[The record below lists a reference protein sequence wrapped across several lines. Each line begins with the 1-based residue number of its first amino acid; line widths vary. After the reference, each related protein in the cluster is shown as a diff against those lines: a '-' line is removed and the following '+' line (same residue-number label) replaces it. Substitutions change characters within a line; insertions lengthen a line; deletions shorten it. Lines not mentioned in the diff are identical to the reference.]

1 MKNGL
6 TMSEVQESRE
16 KYGSNKLPEKKLK
29 TPLQFFMETFEDRLN
44 QILLGMM
51 VVFAALAV
59 FGQGSYSEPIGVGVV
74 LLAIAFIGMKT
85 GMKSQKSAK
94 ELKDRTSIRFCNVI
108 RDGKVEHINTDD
120 VVVGDLVI
128 IQSGEAIPADGYLV
142 EGYLKVDNSVLNG
155 ESEDCKKT
163 PITECRDD
171 LWIEKNV
178 TCKVGGTK
186 IAKSTDFVDPYSL
199 FSGTTVTDGE
209 GKMVVTHVGVGTVNG
224 QTIMTIDEIE
234 EQKTSLDIQL
244 EDLAG
249 QISKFGYIGAIGILV
264 VLVIANI
271 IQYGGVAEYFGIGWI
286 PVLKNI
292 LTIAVTS
299 LTIIVAAVPEGLPLI
314 INLITA
320 QNAKVMI
327 KHNVLAKHTNKI
339 PEAGNIQL
347 LCTDKTGTL
356 TVGKLVPVSNTIGD
370 GVGNASECKN
380 VRDIFKL
387 NVVMNSSAMYDENQ
401 QIVGGNATERALLS
415 MVTPEEYEEIA
426 SKIQVVKKQN
436 FNSANKY
443 SAVEVKRDSGTT
455 FTLYK
460 GAPEKLLAKAT
471 GYEDATGTHKIDKDY
486 IQKTAIDKYTQQA
499 MRVIATAYSPSPLVE
514 NELPDDLVIIS
525 FVAIRDDVR
534 PEVPV
539 AVHKMHRAGVQV
551 MMVTGD
557 VLSTAKAIAGD
568 AGLLTSS
575 EDLCMSA
582 DEFDALSDDEAK
594 SILSRIKVIARATPN
609 TKLRIVK
616 LAQELGLC
624 VGMTG
629 DGTNDAPAL
638 KAADVGFSMGSGTD
652 VCKEAGDIII
662 TDDNFVSITDAV
674 LLGRTFM
681 HNVLKFLKFQLPINV
696 GLVVLSIVYPLFFGI
711 EAIAAVQILV
721 INIVMD
727 SLNSLSFGGEPAKS
741 EYMNE
746 KPIPKG
752 SKLLS
757 RDTTTQIM
765 MSVITFLALFAIT
778 TTPAFQKIF
787 DSEAVYATARFAL
800 LIFAATINGFNIR
813 TDGLNLFRGIGK
825 NKLFVEIAAAIFAMT
840 FLLAQFGGDFMGCH
854 AMNLTQWVTVIG
866 LSLLV
871 IPVDLTRKYIVN
883 SRKCSYGQQRG
894 QRREAIPF

>member
-1 MKNGL
+1 MKHGL
-6 TMSEVQESRE
+6 TSLEVEKNRA

-44 QILLGMM
+44 QILLAMM
-51 VVFAALAV
+51 VVFAILAV

-108 RDGKVEHINTDD
+108 RDDKVVHVNADD
-120 VVVGDLVI
+120 IVVGDVVI
-128 IQSGEAIPADGYLV
+128 VQSGEAIPADGYLV
-142 EGYLKVDNSVLNG
+142 EGWLKVDNAVLNG

-163 PITECRDD
+163 AWDSDDYPIRF
-171 LWIEKNV
+171 
-178 TCKVGGTK
+178 GGVRE
-186 IAKSTDFVDPYSL
+186 ANANDFTNSYAL
-199 FSGTTVTDGE
+199 FAGTTATDGE
-209 GKMVVTHVGVGTVNG
+209 GKMVVTNVGVNTVNG
-224 QTIMTIDEIE
+224 QTIVTIDEIE

-249 QISKFGYIGAIGILV
+249 QISKFGYVGALGILV
-264 VLVIANI
+264 VLLISSI
-271 IQYGGVAEYFGIGWI
+271 LQYGGVTEYLGIGWMPI
-286 PVLKNI
+286 LKNI
-292 LTIAVTS
+292 LTIAVTA

-356 TVGKLVPVSNTIGD
+356 TVGKLVPVENILGD
-370 GVGNASECKN
+370 GVHN
-380 VRDIFKL
+380 VAGTSVEFLFDQ
-387 NVVMNSSAMYDENQ
+387 NVVLNSSAMYDEHDE
-401 QIVGGNATERALLS
+401 IVGGNATERALLS
-415 MVTPEEYEEIA
+415 MVSADDFRSIKSIA
-426 SKIQVVKKQN
+426 VKNKQS

-443 SAVEVKRDSGTT
+443 SAVETEKRT
-455 FTLYK
+455 FYK
-460 GAPEKLLAKAT
+460 GAPEKLIAHAT
-471 GYEDATGTHKIDKDY
+471 HYVCDSGYFPVDKDAL
-486 IQKTAIDKYTQQA
+486 IAAVNRYTTKA
-499 MRVIATAYSPSPLVE
+499 MRVIATAYSHSALVE
-514 NELPDDLVIIS
+514 NQLPDDLVITS
-525 FVAIRDDVR
+525 LVAIRDDVR
-534 PEVPV
+534 PEVPE
-539 AVHKMHRAGVQV
+539 AVKKMHGAGVQV

-557 VLSTAKAIAGD
+557 VLSTAKAIAAD
-568 AGLLTSS
+568 AGLIQSDS
-575 EDLCMSA
+575 DICMSA
-582 DEFDALSDDEAK
+582 DDFDFLTDDEAK
-594 SILSRIKVIARATPN
+594 QFLPRIKVIARATPS

-681 HNVLKFLKFQLPINV
+681 HNVLKFLKFQLPINI
-696 GLVVLSIVYPLFFGI
+696 GLVILSILYPVFLGV
-711 EAIAAVQILV
+711 EAVAAVQILV

-727 SLNSLSFGGEPAKS
+727 SLNSLSFGGEPAKA
-741 EYMNE
+741 EYMAE

-757 RDTTTQIM
+757 NETISQI
-765 MSVITFLALFAIT
+765 SVSVAVFVALFMISA
-778 TTPAFQKIF
+778 TPAFRKVF
-787 DSEAVYATARFAL
+787 DTEEVYATARFAL
-800 LIFAATINGFNIR
+800 LIFAATFNGFNIR
-813 TDGLNLFRGIGK
+813 TTKMNLLEGIGK
-825 NKLFVEIAAAIFAMT
+825 NKLFIEIAVAIFAMT
-840 FLLAQFGGDFMGCH
+840 FALAQFGGEFMGCH
-854 AMNLTQWVTVIG
+854 AMSVVQWTTVVA
-866 LSLLV
+866 LSVMV
-871 IPVDLTRKYIVN
+871 IPADLLRKLYLKHKN
-883 SRKCSYGQQRG
+883 
-894 QRREAIPF
+894 

>member
-51 VVFAALAV
+51 VVFAVLAV

-155 ESEDCKKT
+155 ESEDCKKI
-163 PITECRDD
+163 PITECHDD

-178 TCKVGGTK
+178 ACKVGGTK

-249 QISKFGYIGAIGILV
+249 QISKFGYIGAIGILI
-264 VLVIANI
+264 VLMIANI
-271 IQYGGVAEYFGIGWI
+271 IQYGGIAAYLGIGWI

-356 TVGKLVPVSNTIGD
+356 TVGKLVPVENVTASD
-370 GVGNASECKN
+370 GTAVTSSIAITDLFNKN
-380 VRDIFKL
+380 VVL
-387 NVVMNSSAMYDENQ
+387 NSSAMYDEGGV
-401 QIVGGNATERALLS
+401 IVGGNATERALLS
-415 MVTPEEYEEIA
+415 MVSPEECAEI
-426 SKIQVVKKQN
+426 SKCAITRKQN
-436 FNSANKY
+436 FNSTNKY
-443 SAVEVKRDSGTT
+443 SAVEVDGLT
-455 FTLYK
+455 FYK
-460 GAPEKLLAKAT
+460 GAPEKLLENAKYCIWPD
-471 GYEDATGTHKIDKDY
+471 GYSEVVDKDFTRD
-486 IQKTAIDKYTQQA
+486 IINGFTSKA
-499 MRVIATAYSPSPLVE
+499 MRVIATAYSEKPLVE
-514 NELPDDLVIIS
+514 NELPDDLTMVSLI
-525 FVAIRDDVR
+525 AIRDDVR
-534 PEVPV
+534 SEVPEAV
-539 AVHKMHRAGVQV
+539 AKMHKAGVQV

-557 VLSTAKAIAGD
+557 VITTATAIAKD
-568 AGLLTSS
+568 AGLIESS
-575 EDLCMSA
+575 EDIAMTA
-582 DEFDALSDDEAK
+582 DEFDAMSDDDAK
-594 SILSRIKVIARATPN
+594 NALGEIKVIARATPN

-616 LAQELGLC
+616 LAQEMGVC

-696 GLVVLSIVYPLFFGI
+696 GLVILSIVYPLFFGI

-757 RDTTTQIM
+757 HDTITQIM

-778 TTPAFQKIF
+778 AMPAFQKIF

-825 NKLFVEIAAAIFAMT
+825 NKLFVEIAATIFVMT

-854 AMNLTQWVTVIG
+854 AMNLTQWIAVIG
-866 LSLLV
+866 LSFLV
-871 IPVDLTRKYIVN
+871 IPVDLVRKYIVN
-883 SRKCSYGQQRG
+883 SRKCSCNQQRG
-894 QRREAIPF
+894 QRREIIPF

>member
-1 MKNGL
+1 MINGL
-6 TMSEVQESRE
+6 TSLEACQSYE

-29 TPLQFFMETFEDRLN
+29 TPFQFFMETFEDRLN

-51 VVFAALAV
+51 VVFAILAI
-59 FGQGSYSEPIGVGVV
+59 FGQGSYSEPIGVGIV

-94 ELKDRTSIRFCNVI
+94 ELKDRTSVRFCNVI
-108 RDGKVEHINTDD
+108 RDGRVEHVNTND

-128 IQSGEAIPADGYLV
+128 IQSGEAIPADGFLV
-142 EGYLKVDNSVLNG
+142 EGNLKVDNSVLNG
-155 ESEDCKKT
+155 ESEDCKKS
-163 PITECRDD
+163 PITNFHDEP
-171 LWIEKNV
+171 WIQENV
-178 TCKVGGTK
+178 EFGGK
-186 IAKSTDFVDPYSL
+186 REAKSQDFVDAYSL

-209 GKMVVTHVGVGTVNG
+209 GKMIVTNVGVNTVNG

-244 EDLAG
+244 QDLAN
-249 QISKFGYIGAIGILV
+249 QISKFGYIGAIVILV
-264 VLVIANI
+264 VMIGASI
-271 IQYGGVAEYFGIGWI
+271 IQYGGFAAYLGTGWI
-286 PVLKNI
+286 HILKNI
-292 LTIAVTS
+292 LTIAVTA

-356 TVGKLVPVSNTIGD
+356 TVGKLVPVYNTM
-370 GVGNASECKN
+370 GNSSPVEISSGITQ
-380 VRDIFKL
+380 IFKQ
-387 NVVMNSSAMYDENQ
+387 NVVMNSGAMFDENG

-415 MVTPEEYEEIA
+415 MVNTDEFNAI
-426 SKIQVVKKQN
+426 SKECRVIKKQN

-443 SAVEVKRDSGTT
+443 SAVEIVTERDKYEYHRT
-455 FTLYK
+455 FYK
-460 GAPEKLLAKAT
+460 GAPEKLLAKAAYYIDDN
-471 GYEDATGTHKIDKDY
+471 GKHEIDKES
-486 IQKTAIDKYTQQA
+486 IQANAIDRFTSQA
-499 MRVIATAYSPSPLVE
+499 MRVIATAYSESPLVE

-534 PEVPV
+534 PEVPQ
-539 AVHKMHRAGVQV
+539 AVEKMHQAGVQV

-557 VLSTAKAIAGD
+557 VLSTARAIAHS
-568 AGLLTSS
+568 AGLLES
-575 EDLCMSA
+575 ESDVAMSA
-582 DEFDALSDDEAK
+582 DEFDALSDEEAK
-594 SILSRIKVIARATPN
+594 KMLPHIKVIARATPN

-681 HNVLKFLKFQLPINV
+681 HNVLKFLKFQLPINIC
-696 GLVVLSIVYPLFFGI
+696 LVILSIVYPVFLGI

-727 SLNSLSFGGEPAKS
+727 SLNSLSFGGEPAKK
-741 EYMNE
+741 EYMYE
-746 KPIPKG
+746 MPIPKG

-757 RDTTTQIM
+757 QETTYQIM
-765 MSVITFLALFAIT
+765 MSVIAFVVLFALT
-778 TTPAFQKIF
+778 VTPMFRQIF
-787 DSEAVYATARFAL
+787 NTEEVYATARFAL
-800 LIFAATINGFNIR
+800 LIFAATFNGFNIR
-813 TDGLNLFRGIGK
+813 TDGMKLFEGIGK
-825 NKLFVEIAAAIFAMT
+825 NKLFVEIALAIFAMT
-840 FLLAQFGGDFMGCH
+840 FALAQFGGEFMGCH
-854 AMNLTQWVTVIG
+854 AMNLTQWVAVIA
-866 LSLLV
+866 LSVLV
-871 IPVDLTRKYIVN
+871 IPIDLVRKYFL
-883 SRKCSYGQQRG
+883 SHHKLSYTHTT
-894 QRREAIPF
+894 APSPAK